1 MLQHQNLRPEQQG
14 RTGRPEAA
22 ATCFNWQPEQVVAPE
37 PEVSEAM
44 EARKRGI
51 KQSLITAT
59 LAAGLY
65 YFVSHEIGT
74 MVFYVACFL
83 LASSLLTPLSIYAGV
98 ERFVAWIA
106 GRLEVGVTW
115 FLMRAIFHL
124 FFAPFRKLFRAGLK
138 DPLKRFMEPDAPT
151 YWNVRSSEPV
161 TAESRK
167 RLY

>member
-1 MLQHQNLRPEQQG
+1 MQHQDLRPEQQR

-22 ATCFNWQPEQVVAPE
+22 AICFNWQPEQVVTTE
-37 PEVSEAM
+37 PELSEAM
-44 EARKRGI
+44 EARKRGF

-59 LAAGLY
+59 LAAALY
-65 YFVSHEIGT
+65 YFLSHGIGT

-98 ERFVAWIA
+98 ERLVAWIA

-124 FFAPFRKLFRAGLK
+124 IFAPFRMLFRTGLK
-138 DPLKRFMEPDAPT
+138 DPLKRFMEPDALS
-151 YWNVRSSEPV
+151 YWNLRSSEVV